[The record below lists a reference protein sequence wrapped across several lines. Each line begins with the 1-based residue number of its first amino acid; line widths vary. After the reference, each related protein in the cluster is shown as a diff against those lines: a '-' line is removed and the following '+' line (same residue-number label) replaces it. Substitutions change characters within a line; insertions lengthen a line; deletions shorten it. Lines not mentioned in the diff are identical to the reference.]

1 MSVIKGV
8 SALQSETVVQRR
20 PLILV
25 VDDDLDARTIY
36 RQYLKHV
43 GCRVVTARDGLSALD
58 KAVQH
63 RPDVIVM
70 DLAMPRLDGWEATKR
85 LKRTKLTRK
94 IPVIVLSA
102 VQMSGDGAR
111 AAGCDAFLAKPCS
124 PELLWGEV
132 RLMLKSPDHKPPAH
146 CRRGSTRS

>member
-1 MSVIKGV
+1 
-8 SALQSETVVQRR
+8 
-20 PLILV
+20 

-43 GCRVVTARDGLSALD
+43 GCRVVTARDGLAALD

-70 DLAMPRLDGWEATKR
+70 DLVMPRLDGWEATKR
-85 LKRTKLTRK
+85 LKRTKVTRK

-111 AAGCDAFLAKPCS
+111 AAGCAGFLAKPCS
-124 PELLWGEV
+124 PELLWWEV
-132 RLMLKSPDHKPPAH
+132 RLMLESTDHKSASSSH
-146 CRRGSTRS
+146 